1 MRLDLQDTKPIR
13 LTNQPRPPPYDGAV
27 RRDGGVATNERLT
40 SLNGALLLLLLA
52 AIGVTV
58 LRPRELLPEHY
69 LLGFL
74 LVPPIGLKLMSTG
87 YRFVRYYTGN
97 AAYRAAGPPPLFLR
111 VIGPV
116 VVISTVVLFGTGIEL
131 WLFGFRFGS
140 FWRPAHL
147 LSFVVWLFAMLFHVT
162 MHVEQSWEAVVQS
175 RSLLTARHVVVG
187 SLVAGVVLAAAS
199 LLYVTPFGGAVEAR

>member
-1 MRLDLQDTKPIR
+1 VQRAP
-13 LTNQPRPPPYDGAV
+13 
-27 RRDGGVATNERLT
+27 GVATNERLT
-40 SLNGALLLLLLA
+40 SLNGALLLVLLA

-58 LRPRELLPEHY
+58 LRPRQLLPEHY

-74 LVPPIGLKLMSTG
+74 LVPPVLLKLATTG

-111 VIGPV
+111 LIGPV
-116 VVISTVVLFGTGIEL
+116 VVVSTVVLFGTGIEL
-131 WLFGFRFGS
+131 WLFGYRFGS

-162 MHVEQSWEAVVQS
+162 MHIEESWAAVVRGGPVAA
-175 RSLLTARHVVVG
+175 RSIVAATF
-187 SLVAGVVLAAAS
+187 VAGVALAGAS